1 MAAAVHE
8 TEDLARLVLTSARHR
23 ALLLHMEALLVSI
36 LGDHNSRQEELALSP
51 LPPYERML
59 VHRLCDLFRLG
70 HASSGV
76 GDERHIVVTVEPHSA
91 PPDKLLCD
99 VFEEHH
105 DDGGVDIASR
115 QILRQETTESS
126 RDLSSTSGMQGGA
139 EVAAHLLSG
148 DTSRSLQVPWKDQE
162 QQCLA
167 AYFSRVAD
175 EEFETLRNRSRAAD
189 QAWEIPAD
197 TTPGLRGEWQS
208 KSPPMAARRMIAHAL
223 GRPDIVHRE
232 VVPDSTAE
240 LDAGRAAI
248 PEHVWQQDDLVL
260 GIVHLELPAAPSP
273 TSPAVSTSIGVAP
286 SATLEEARRKTQ
298 PATRAA
304 RKLFMQAL
312 GVSQD
317 CQAVQR
323 SHNDLAA
330 RLAAASRENLELAG
344 DAQLEGGGCGEGVPA
359 TEADKVPRE
368 EPVDAFDPADRARQ
382 DNSGAVLEL
391 VTSARKRRPSSSASA
406 QQLIAKALG
415 ITSLHQTQWPGC
427 SEARVQQILSND
439 NQIEGAGSLAATA
452 PLSTESSAT
461 SRASTGNTDEET
473 GETFLLTE
481 QHTLLHSLQI

>member
-36 LGDHNSRQEELALSP
+36 LGDHNSGQEELALSP

-76 GDERHIVVTVEPHSA
+76 GDERHIVVTVEPQSA

-105 DDGGVDIASR
+105 DDGGVDIRSR
-115 QILRQETTESS
+115 QMLRQETTESS
-126 RDLSSTSGMQGGA
+126 RDWSSTSGA
-139 EVAAHLLSG
+139 EEAAHHLSG
-148 DTSRSLQVPWKDQE
+148 DTSHSFQVPWKEQE
-162 QQCLA
+162 QQYLT

-175 EEFETLRNRSRAAD
+175 EEFETLRTRSRAAD

-197 TTPGLRGEWQS
+197 TTPGLRGEWRS

-223 GRPDIVHRE
+223 GRPDIAHRK
-232 VVPDSTAE
+232 VDPSFTAE
-240 LDAGRAAI
+240 LASGRDAET
-248 PEHVWQQDDLVL
+248 EHLRQQDDLAQ
-260 GIVHLELPAAPSP
+260 GIVHLELPAVSSP
-273 TSPAVSTSIGVAP
+273 TSPALPTSAGVAP

-298 PATRAA
+298 PTTRAA
-304 RKLFMQAL
+304 RKLFLQAL
-312 GVSQD
+312 GVSRES
-317 CQAVQR
+317 QAMQR

-330 RLAAASRENLELAG
+330 TLAAASRENPELAS
-344 DAQLEGGGCGEGVPA
+344 DAQADGCGGCGDCVPA
-359 TEADKVPRE
+359 TETDKGLRE
-368 EPVDAFDPADRARQ
+368 EPVDASDPAFRARQ
-382 DNSGAVLEL
+382 DDSGAVLEL

-415 ITSLHQTQWPGC
+415 MTLLHQPQLPGC
-427 SEARVQQILSND
+427 GEARVQQTLSNA
-439 NQIEGAGSLAATA
+439 NHIEGAVSFAATA

-481 QHTLLHSLQI
+481 QHTLLHYLQI